1 MYKYYWVQINPESQ
15 LSLRVCAVGLADL
28 PAVID
33 RKVEKLYSFVWGFS
47 SHSRIFHSYGDV
59 TINGEGLQIFTLY
72 SAFVTIVYRATHVLR
87 SAQRV
92 TAIACIHGPG
102 FRKVVKYYTM
112 LKLRTCFKNF
122 NDVFSKLAIVSSLCI
137 LQS

>member
-15 LSLRVCAVGLADL
+15 LSLRACAVGLVDL

-59 TINGEGLQIFTLY
+59 TITGEGLQIFNRDHCLSCHTCA
-72 SAFVTIVYRATHVLR
+72 AF
-87 SAQRV
+87 S
-92 TAIACIHGPG
+92 TASTCDRLHTRPG
-102 FRKVVKYYTM
+102 F
-112 LKLRTCFKNF
+112 
-122 NDVFSKLAIVSSLCI
+122 SKGGKI
-137 LQS
+137 LHNA